1 MVPGRNEI
9 AGKGDHPILC
19 VDEDAL
25 LSGSMTRD
33 RFHAKAGEE
42 FGLASSYPRKEFG
55 RELRGSSLSELG
67 LHPSSTLFTR
77 ELSDSD

>member
-1 MVPGRNEI
+1 MTHRRLRQAPLQAV
-9 AGKGDHPILC
+9 
-19 VDEDAL
+19 VDWVEASDP
-25 LSGSMTRD
+25 D
-33 RFHAKAGEE
+33 GEE